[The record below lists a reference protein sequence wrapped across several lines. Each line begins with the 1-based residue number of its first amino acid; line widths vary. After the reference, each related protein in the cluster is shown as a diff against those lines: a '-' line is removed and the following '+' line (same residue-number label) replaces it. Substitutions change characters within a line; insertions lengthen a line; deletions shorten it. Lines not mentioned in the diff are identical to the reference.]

1 MSDLLDRASEN
12 PDFWNPKPGDSVEGT
27 VTSVEIFEGQFST
40 DPVIAL
46 DVDGDPVKVS
56 GARTVLKR
64 KLNELRPEVGVR
76 IAILYKGMA
85 EGTNYHAYGVAID
98 AVRLVSWDQL
108 EDEGREPN
116 ENQSDPL

>member
-1 MSDLLDRASEN
+1 MSDLLDRANES
-12 PDFWNPKPGDSVEGT
+12 PDFWEPEPGDGVEGT

-40 DPVIAL
+40 YPVITL

-56 GARTVLKR
+56 AARTVLKR
-64 KLNELRPEVGVR
+64 KLTELRPEVGDR
-76 IAILYKGMA
+76 IAIVYKGMA

-98 AVRLVSWDQL
+98 AVRSVSWDQL

-116 ENQSDPL
+116 ENLSDPL